1 MRQGI
6 HMEQHRQKIASPK
19 TQLRQD
25 FFFSLKEKF
34 PLTSDHHGMYTAK
47 KETRDA
53 LHTGLFQKRNP
64 KAVPS
69 FFFFLRNN
77 AGRRAFLSYDQDSIR
92 SSSSWPRPG
101 RIRMLFGCLD
111 TGLSQDHDPW
121 FRIGQNYISTSWR
134 GGADRKDPVHRSD
147 LRVSLS
153 GLLPLEVFFSN
164 SNTIKAKKS
173 ILQKWER
180 PLIKKNKQASHWRTA
195 RNTIEKIIPCRF
207 SKRPPTSRFNVKEP
221 TVKKLSRKKEK

>member
-1 MRQGI
+1 LFFLALLSPGNHDGGGKQEPLNFFFLENKKQNRMRQGI

-92 SSSSWPRPG
+92 SSSS
-101 RIRMLFGCLD
+101 
-111 TGLSQDHDPW
+111 
-121 FRIGQNYISTSWR
+121 
-134 GGADRKDPVHRSD
+134 
-147 LRVSLS
+147 
-153 GLLPLEVFFSN
+153 
-164 SNTIKAKKS
+164 
-173 ILQKWER
+173 
-180 PLIKKNKQASHWRTA
+180 
-195 RNTIEKIIPCRF
+195 
-207 SKRPPTSRFNVKEP
+207 
-221 TVKKLSRKKEK
+221 